1 MGRLPQ
7 LAYCSQVWAQ
17 YLRQEQCRPTGRSS
31 DEKNYHQRSQN
42 LSSEESRGEA
52 ELFSLK
58 IKMSEGSHDNN
69 LQIQK
74 KAARKRKEIS
84 PFPCLLRIGHLEIG

>member
-1 MGRLPQ
+1 M
-7 LAYCSQVWAQ
+7 
-17 YLRQEQCRPTGRSS
+17 QEQRRPTGSSS
-31 DEKNYHQRSQN
+31 DEKNYHQRSRN

-58 IKMSEGSHDNN
+58 ITMSEGRCDSN

-74 KAARKRKEIS
+74 KAAEKRREIS
-84 PFPCLLRIGHLEIG
+84 PFPCLLRVGCVEIG